1 MTHPNVASSHPSPHA
16 RVAWRF
22 DRGALIWT
30 IVLFIALALLATVG
44 AHLGLL
50 RSFFGD
56 VFAVIWVYAGFKTFI
71 RAPNWWLA
79 FAAWGIGLLVEFGQ
93 YLSMLFH
100 FRIENPILRAV
111 LGSTPDWWDVLAY
124 TLGLVAVLAI
134 DAWWTSRRR
143 KKSA

>member
-1 MTHPNVASSHPSPHA
+1 MTPSQPSPSP
-16 RVAWRF
+16 RVAWQF
-22 DRGALIWT
+22 DLMAAVWT
-30 IVLFIALALLATVG
+30 VVLFIALALLATVG

-71 RAPNWWLA
+71 RAPSWWLA
-79 FAAWGIGLLVEFGQ
+79 CAAWGIGLLVEFGQ

-100 FRIENPILRAV
+100 FRIGNPILRAV

-124 TLGLVAVLAI
+124 TLGLVAVLVI

-143 KKSA
+143 KNAA

>member
-1 MTHPNVASSHPSPHA
+1 MTPSRPSPSP
-16 RVAWRF
+16 RVAWQF
-22 DRGALIWT
+22 DPMAAIWT

-71 RAPNWWLA
+71 RAPNGWLA
-79 FAAWGIGLLVEFGQ
+79 CAAWAIGLLVEFGQ

-100 FRIENPILRAV
+100 FRIANPILRAV

-124 TLGLVAVLAI
+124 TLGLLAVLVI
-134 DAWWTSRRR
+134 DAWWTRRRR
-143 KKSA
+143 KNAA